1 MPRVSCLVLAV
12 VPLLVVSVSLA
23 RPSDRVIRAARLTG
37 PLIFDGIP
45 SESSWLRAEESTDFT
60 QFDPEEGA
68 PPTEPTAVRILY
80 DDHALYVGV
89 ICFDSNPDGIVY
101 QLTRRDRT
109 SEADR
114 FTVMIDSYDDNQT
127 AFVFST
133 NVAGVQS
140 DGILSN
146 AGQIYD
152 VTWDAIWTVRT
163 RRHRSG
169 WSAEF
174 RIPFN
179 ALRFAQVEIG
189 DYHWGVN
196 FRRYISRKRE
206 TVEWVMVPRSEGEAH
221 IPFWGYVAGIRD
233 ITPPLQ
239 LAVLPFV
246 SGRQT
251 FESATPSRGRTSTQ
265 DFFGGLDMKFGVSRN
280 FTADATLNS
289 DFGQVEVDQA
299 VLNLTVFETLFPEKR
314 PFFVEGSH
322 FFSFGLAADNTY
334 LPLFFSRRIGRLP
347 SGSFSVTP
355 DSAGRI
361 DQNPQTTTIL
371 GAAKVSGRSAGGLS
385 AGLLTAV
392 TDQEEAVLVDRFGN
406 QSTVMTEPRGI
417 YNVVRLR
424 QEFEGNSWIGGILT
438 TTGKEHTLPA
448 VSAGIDWNA
457 RFDDG
462 AYGVDGYG
470 AFVRSSGTE
479 GKRDGFSGRLLL
491 SSLSA
496 EHLVAVSG
504 YEFFSR
510 NFDVNDI
517 GFFAQ
522 PRDHGGYTR
531 VTYRENFAGG
541 LFRRYS
547 FSIAPEY
554 RWNWDR
560 IQTRLDVAAS
570 ANAEFMNFWSAG
582 ITYLLNVPS
591 YADKEQ
597 GIIGLYRR
605 PASHAFLLSLE
616 SNTQKAVSASLNAGL
631 EIDEKAKRDLYLSL
645 GITLRP
651 ISWLELEPMFFYQR
665 TRDEET
671 GVLSGGRII
680 SVQSGNRELSL
691 FGKRDVDEFDSAIR
705 GTLTFTRSLSL
716 QFYAQVLLA
725 RGQYHDYA
733 LLAGSTSL
741 IPTTPPAP
749 RYSFNI
755 ATLNANVL
763 LRWEYLPGSTVYLVW
778 TQYRFED
785 SMKFGT
791 GFSQRFRDTFALPHE
806 DVLLLK
812 VTYWFS
818 L

>member
-1 MPRVSCLVLAV
+1 MPRVSCLLLAV
-12 VPLLVVSVSLA
+12 VPLMVVSEALG
-23 RPSDRVIRAARLTG
+23 RPSDRVIRAARLMG

-45 SESSWLRAEESTDFT
+45 SESAWLRADESTDFT

-68 PPTEPTAVRILY
+68 SPTEPTTVRILY

-101 QLTRRDRT
+101 QLTRRDRS

-206 TVEWVMVPRSEGEAH
+206 TVEWVMVPRSEALQ
-221 IPFWGYVAGIRD
+221 IPFWGYVTGIRD

-239 LAVLPFV
+239 LALSPFV

-251 FESATPSRGRTSTQ
+251 FESATTTRGRTSSH
-265 DFFGGLDMKFGVSRN
+265 DLFGGLDVKFGISRN
-280 FTADATLNS
+280 FTADATLNP
-289 DFGQVEVDQA
+289 DFGQVEVDQS

-322 FFSFGLAADNTY
+322 FFSFGLAADNTS
-334 LPLFFSRRIGRLP
+334 LPLFFSRRVGRRP
-347 SGSFSVTP
+347 SGSFAVVP
-355 DSAGRI
+355 DSGGRI
-361 DQNPQTTTIL
+361 DENPQTTTIL
-371 GAAKVSGRSAGGLS
+371 GAVKVSGRSAGGLS
-385 AGLLTAV
+385 TGVLTAA
-392 TDQEEAVLVDRFGN
+392 TDQEEAVLVDRSGN
-406 QSTVMTEPRGI
+406 RSSVITEPRGV

-438 TTGKEHTLPA
+438 ATGKEHSLPA
-448 VSAGIDWNA
+448 VSAGLDWNA
-457 RFDDG
+457 RIGDG

-470 AFVRSSGTE
+470 AFSRSSGLM
-479 GKRDGFSGRLLL
+479 GKRSGFSGRLLL
-491 SSLSA
+491 SSLSS
-496 EHLVAVSG
+496 EHLVAASA

-510 NFDVNDI
+510 NFDINDI

-531 VTYRENFAGG
+531 VTYRENFANG

-547 FSIAPEY
+547 LSVAPEY

-560 IQTRLDVAAS
+560 IRTRLDVAATTS
-570 ANAEFMNFWSAG
+570 AEFTNFWSAG
-582 ITYLLNVPS
+582 ITYLLKVPS
-591 YADKEQ
+591 YDDVEQ

-605 PASHAFLLSLE
+605 PASHAFLLNLE
-616 SNTQKAVSASLNAGL
+616 SNTQKTVSASLNAGL
-631 EIDEKAKRDLYLSL
+631 EVDVREKHDFYLQL
-645 GITLRP
+645 GITFRP
-651 ISWLELEPMFFYQR
+651 IPWLELEPMFYYQR

-671 GVLSGGRII
+671 GVFSGGRII
-680 SVQSGNRELSL
+680 SVQTGNRQVSL
-691 FGKRDVDEFDSAIR
+691 FGKRAVDEFDSAIR
-705 GTLTFTRSLSL
+705 GTITFTRSLSL
-716 QFYAQVLLA
+716 QFYTQVLLA
-725 RGQYHDYA
+725 RGRYDDYA
-733 LLAGSTSL
+733 LLAGSTTL
-741 IPTTPPAP
+741 VPTTSPSVD
-749 RYSFNI
+749 YSFNI

-763 LRWEYLPGSTVYLVW
+763 LRWEYFPGSTVYLVW
-778 TQYRFED
+778 TQFRFED
-785 SMKFGT
+785 SMRFGT